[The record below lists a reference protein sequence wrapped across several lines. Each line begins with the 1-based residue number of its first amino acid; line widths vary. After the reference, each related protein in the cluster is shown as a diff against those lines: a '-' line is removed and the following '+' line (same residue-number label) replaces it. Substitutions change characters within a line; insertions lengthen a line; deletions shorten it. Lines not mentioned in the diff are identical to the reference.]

1 MQGAV
6 STQNSP
12 VDEEP
17 LCNDASKLSIRTK
30 EDETVGVFINGVELK
45 ESCWRRSGLLVEFVE
60 GCGQDDAS
68 ASGAS
73 LYLNTLCKF

>member
-6 STQNSP
+6 ATQNSP

-30 EDETVGVFINGVELK
+30 EDEKVGVFINGVELK
-45 ESCWRRSGLLVEFVE
+45 ESCWRRSGLLV
-60 GCGQDDAS
+60 
-68 ASGAS
+68 S
-73 LYLNTLCKF
+73 LWKDVGRMMPRRLVRVSI